1 MIQLVDAFLPFKPF
15 VAGYYVRTAT
25 GRSTRVAR
33 IGCICEVGKIEC
45 VRITYE
51 NNFLRVW
58 SDVSF
63 HILFEFIINFIL
75 QGYP

>member
-1 MIQLVDAFLPFKPF
+1 MTLLPFKPL
-15 VAGYYVRTAT
+15 VAGYDVRSAA

-51 NNFLRVW
+51 NNFLRAW